1 MKKSFILFLLL
12 ILALSSQAQ
21 DDIEDKLADLLA
33 DYVDDDE
40 PGVVLYINY
49 DGDEWLLA
57 TGLADLE
64 RETPM
69 QEDDLFRLASV
80 TKPFVATVALQ
91 LVSEGEFDLDET
103 IADYLPDEI
112 VENIE
117 NADEATIRQ
126 VLQMTSGIY
135 NYTDTD
141 AYYEILEE
149 EPDYALT
156 AEDALTFIYDE
167 DAYFDAGEDYH
178 YSNSNYLLA
187 QLLIEDVTGNPL
199 AEEIEDRIFEPLDMD
214 SCYMESFED
223 LGENIVH
230 GYEYWDVEYSDVT
243 YDNDFPGLGDGGAVC
258 NAEDLAI
265 FLPALLDGEL
275 LDEDM
280 LEEMLDVL
288 EDGEGEGYGLG
299 IMAEEDVYGWE
310 VWHDGAGGGFQ
321 SLMDYLPDENMSVII
336 LTNYFDSEIV
346 GDLFYDAVDTVL
358 DE

>member
-12 ILALSSQAQ
+12 VLALSSHAQ
-21 DDIEDKLADLLA
+21 DDIEDALQDLLEE
-33 DYVDDDE
+33 YVDDDE
-40 PGVVLYINY
+40 PGVVLYIHY
-49 DGDEWLLA
+49 DGDEWLVA
-57 TGLADLE
+57 AGSADLE

-69 QEDDLFRLASV
+69 QVDDLFRLASI
-80 TKPFVATVALQ
+80 TKPFVATVVLQ
-91 LVSEGEFDLDET
+91 LVSEGEFDLDDP

-112 VENIE
+112 VENVE

-126 VLQMTSGIY
+126 VLQMTSGIH

-141 AYYEILEE
+141 AYYEVLEE
-149 EPDYALT
+149 MPDYALRP
-156 AEDALTFIYDE
+156 EDALELIYDE
-167 DAYFDAGEDYH
+167 DAYFDVGEDWY

-187 QLLIEDVTGNPL
+187 QLLIEDVTGNLL
-199 AEEIEDRIFEPLDMD
+199 AEEIEDRVFEPLGMD
-214 SCYMESFED
+214 SCYMESFEE

-243 YDNDFPGLGDGGAVC
+243 YDNDFPGLGDMGSVC

-275 LDEDM
+275 LDDDM
-280 LEEMLDVL
+280 LEEMFDVL
-288 EDGEGEGYGLG
+288 EDGEGESYGLG

-310 VWHDGAGGGFQ
+310 IWHDGAGGGFQ
-321 SLMDYLPDENMSVII
+321 SLMDYLYDEDMIVVI

-346 GDLFYDAVDTVL
+346 EDLFYDAVDTVL